1 MIRSCDNTS
10 QNSNGKT
17 DSCQISN
24 LFFFFTQIEV
34 QTYVLCTVVLV
45 FYENFLSVTA

>member
-1 MIRSCDNTS
+1 MIRSCDNAS

-17 DSCQISN
+17 DSYQISN
-24 LFFFFTQIEV
+24 FFFTSIAV
-34 QTYVLCTVVLV
+34 QTYILCTVVLV